1 MDRAC
6 FLITLVFIFLLT
18 SCNNSN
24 KPVYATDS
32 FKKGETIYK
41 TLCISCH
48 NVDPRKDGILAPNIA
63 GANYELIKS
72 MIMTGKHP
80 VGVEPK
86 WPDAK
91 MAPLP
96 HLKEHIPDLHEYLKT
111 FK

>member
-1 MDRAC
+1 MDS
-6 FLITLVFIFLLT
+6 LIFFKT
-18 SCNNSN
+18 STMSVC
-24 KPVYATDS
+24 T
-32 FKKGETIYK
+32 
-41 TLCISCH
+41 
-48 NVDPRKDGILAPNIA
+48 
-63 GANYELIKS
+63 IKS

-80 VGVEPK
+80 KGVEPK

>member
-1 MDRAC
+1 MKRIC
-6 FLITLVFIFLLT
+6 FLITLLVCIFLIT
-18 SCNNSN
+18 SCNSSE
-24 KPVYATDS
+24 PVYATDS

-80 VGVEPK
+80 IGVEPK

-91 MAPLP
+91 MAALP